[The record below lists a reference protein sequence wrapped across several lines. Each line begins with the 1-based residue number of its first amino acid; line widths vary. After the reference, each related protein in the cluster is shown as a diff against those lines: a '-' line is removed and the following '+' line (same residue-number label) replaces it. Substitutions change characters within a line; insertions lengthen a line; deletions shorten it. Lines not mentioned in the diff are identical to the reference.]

1 MNQAARLAELSDEE
15 LRHQERVLEEQI
27 FRLRF
32 QLQTGNAENPSR
44 LRLTR
49 KDLARVKT
57 ILRERQIGIERQRV
71 APVKAEPAKSEKGSE
86 AR

>member
-1 MNQAARLAELSDEE
+1 MSEAARLAELSDEE

-71 APVKAEPAKSEKGSE
+71 ATVKAEPAKSEKGSE